1 MTDLYQPGLSA
12 RSARDDRPE
21 PKEPASPYAEVIPRR
36 EVIPQNPQHSVRVM
50 THDFPSEICGWNAH
64 PEYEIHLITKTHG
77 SFIAGDHIGTFGP
90 GHVSIMGPNLPHDW
104 VSDLEP
110 GQVAVD
116 RDAVI
121 QFTDGW
127 IRQCMRAAPRAAGHR
142 RRAQALD
149 AGPGLLRRH
158 RRGGRRR
165 RSCRSSPPAGPER
178 VGHLFKLLGLMAN
191 APDGEW
197 ETVASEWMGR
207 PDDDGARS
215 AGEAGLNYIFSN
227 LTGDIRLTTAAQ
239 LAYMSEPSF
248 SKYFKRA
255 TGLTFSNM
263 VKKLR
268 VAHARRLLDSTDHP
282 ITRVATLSGYHN
294 MANFNRQF
302 LAEVGM
308 HPVGLPADGVVA
320 EAAQRGAQPGAEG
333 GPRRR
338 AGVRGPVGGSAE
350 QVVERRV
357 HAPLDERAPR
367 GEVLLQE
374 GLVVGEV
381 TEQHLDL
388 DERLRARV
396 GRRRGHLRRVHVIR
410 HLRGHDLAAADQ
422 RPVLRPGRDHRGAE
436 PDRAPGLEV
445 RRGSRGG

>member
-1 MTDLYQPGLSA
+1 MTDLY
-12 RSARDDRPE
+12 RSTRPVRELE
-21 PKEPASPYAEVIPRR
+21 PPRADLEQVSPYAASIPRR
-36 EVIPQNPQHSVRVM
+36 EVIPQHPQHSVRAM

-90 GHVSIMGPNLPHDW
+90 GHLSLIGPNLPHDW

-110 GQVAVD
+110 EQVAVD

-127 IRQCMRAAPRAAGHR
+127 IRQCMRLMPELQQLDRVLKHSTRGLVFSGATAWRAADQVLSVLGT
-142 RRAQALD
+142 
-149 AGPGLLRRH
+149 
-158 RRGGRRR
+158 
-165 RSCRSSPPAGPER
+165 SGPER

-191 APDGEW
+191 APEGEW
-197 ETVASEWMGR
+197 ETVASEWMGSAA
-207 PDDDGARS
+207 DDGARS

-227 LTGDIRLTTAAQ
+227 LTGDIRLTTAAR
-239 LAYMSEPSF
+239 LAYMSEPTF

-302 LAEVGM
+302 LAEVGCAPSTYRRM
-308 HPVGLPADGVVA
+308 ESSMKPPNEVLSLGLK
-320 EAAQRGAQPGAEG
+320 AA
-333 GPRRR
+333 R
-338 AGVRGPVGGSAE
+338 AGEQTPLVR
-350 QVVERRV
+350 
-357 HAPLDERAPR
+357 
-367 GEVLLQE
+367 
-374 GLVVGEV
+374 
-381 TEQHLDL
+381 
-388 DERLRARV
+388 
-396 GRRRGHLRRVHVIR
+396 
-410 HLRGHDLAAADQ
+410 
-422 RPVLRPGRDHRGAE
+422 
-436 PDRAPGLEV
+436 
-445 RRGSRGG
+445 

>member
-1 MTDLYQPGLSA
+1 MTELYQPRAA
-12 RSARDDRPE
+12 RAGRPAAPEAEE
-21 PKEPASPYAEVIPRR
+21 PTSPYAAVIPRR
-36 EVIPQNPQHSVRVM
+36 EVIPIHPQHSVRCI

-104 VSDLEP
+104 VSDLEL

-116 RDAVI
+116 RDVVI

-127 IRQCMRAAPRAAGHR
+127 IRQCMQVLPELQEIDAVLQHSTRGLVFSGATAWRAAAEIMSVVQTR
-142 RRAQALD
+142 
-149 AGPGLLRRH
+149 
-158 RRGGRRR
+158 
-165 RSCRSSPPAGPER
+165 GPER
-178 VGHLFKLLGLMAN
+178 VGHLFKLLGLMAA
-191 APDGEW
+191 APDEEW

-227 LTGDIRLTTAAQ
+227 LTGDIRLTTAAH
-239 LAYMSEPSF
+239 LAYMSEPTF

-282 ITRVATLSGYHN
+282 VTRVATLSGYHN

-302 LAEVGM
+302 LAEVGTT
-308 HPVGLPADGVVA
+308 PTAY
-320 EAAQRGAQPGAEG
+320 
-333 GPRRR
+333 RRLETSQK
-338 AGVRGPVGGSAE
+338 P
-350 QVVERRV
+350 
-357 HAPLDERAPR
+357 PN
-367 GEVLLQE
+367 EVLSL
-374 GLVVGEV
+374 GLKAV
-381 TEQHLDL
+381 
-388 DERLRARV
+388 RASE
-396 GRRRGHLRRVHVIR
+396 
-410 HLRGHDLAAADQ
+410 ASAQ
-422 RPVLRPGRDHRGAE
+422 
-436 PDRAPGLEV
+436 
-445 RRGSRGG
+445 

>member
-1 MTDLYQPGLSA
+1 MTDLYQPERTA
-12 RSARDDRPE
+12 RSARDDGFAPVE
-21 PKEPASPYAEVIPRR
+21 KASPYAAVIPRR
-36 EVIPQNPQHSVRVM
+36 EVIPNNPQHSVRVI

-110 GQVAVD
+110 GQVALD

-121 QFTDGW
+121 QFTGGW
-127 IRQCMRAAPRAAGHR
+127 MGQCMRVLPELQGIEDVLKHSTRGLVFSGATGWRAAEEIMAVVGTR
-142 RRAQALD
+142 
-149 AGPGLLRRH
+149 
-158 RRGGRRR
+158 
-165 RSCRSSPPAGPER
+165 GPER
-178 VGHLFKLLGLMAN
+178 VGHLFTLLGVMAN
-191 APDGEW
+191 APEGDW

-227 LTGDIRLTTAAQ
+227 LTGDLRLTTAAR
-239 LAYMSEPSF
+239 LAYMSEPTF

-268 VAHARRLLDSTDHP
+268 VAHARRLLDSTHHP

-302 LAEVGM
+302 LTEVGTT
-308 HPVGLPADGVVA
+308 PSAY
-320 EAAQRGAQPGAEG
+320 
-333 GPRRR
+333 RRLESSQK
-338 AGVRGPVGGSAE
+338 P
-350 QVVERRV
+350 
-357 HAPLDERAPR
+357 PN
-367 GEVLLQE
+367 EVLSL
-374 GLVVGEV
+374 GLKVA
-381 TEQHLDL
+381 
-388 DERLRARV
+388 RA
-396 GRRRGHLRRVHVIR
+396 
-410 HLRGHDLAAADQ
+410 
-422 RPVLRPGRDHRGAE
+422 AE
-436 PDRAPGLEV
+436 PASAVP
-445 RRGSRGG
+445 

>member
-1 MTDLYQPGLSA
+1 MTDLYQPVA
-12 RSARDDRPE
+12 RTRSLRDVAPE
-21 PKEPASPYAEVIPRR
+21 PADPTSPYAAVIPRR
-36 EVIPQNPQHSVRVM
+36 EVIPQNPQHSVRVI

-127 IRQCMRAAPRAAGHR
+127 IRQCMQLLPELQELDAVLKHSTRGLVFSGATAWRAAD
-142 RRAQALD
+142 QIM
-149 AGPGLLRRH
+149 
-158 RRGGRRR
+158 
-165 RSCRSSPPAGPER
+165 SVVSTQGPER

-191 APDGEW
+191 APDDEW

-207 PDDDGARS
+207 PDDEGARS

-227 LTGDIRLTTAAQ
+227 LTGDIRLTTAAH

-302 LAEVGM
+302 LAEVGCT
-308 HPVGLPADGVVA
+308 PSAY
-320 EAAQRGAQPGAEG
+320 
-333 GPRRR
+333 RRMESSLK
-338 AGVRGPVGGSAE
+338 P
-350 QVVERRV
+350 
-357 HAPLDERAPR
+357 PN
-367 GEVLLQE
+367 EVLSL
-374 GLVVGEV
+374 GLKAAR
-381 TEQHLDL
+381 DA
-388 DERLRARV
+388 ERPS
-396 GRRRGHLRRVHVIR
+396 
-410 HLRGHDLAAADQ
+410 AA
-422 RPVLRPGRDHRGAE
+422 E
-436 PDRAPGLEV
+436 
-445 RRGSRGG
+445 

>member
-1 MTDLYQPGLSA
+1 MA
-12 RSARDDRPE
+12 NRSDSGASTAPSGPE
-21 PKEPASPYAEVIPRR
+21 HADHAEWHEQSPSGPYAAAIPRR
-36 EVIPQNPQHSVRVM
+36 EVIPIHPQHSIRAM

-90 GHVSIMGPNLPHDW
+90 GHVSIIGPNLPHDW

-127 IRQCMRAAPRAAGHR
+127 IRGCMQLLPELQDVEETLNRSTRGLVFTGATAWRAAE
-142 RRAQALD
+142 QIT
-149 AGPGLLRRH
+149 
-158 RRGGRRR
+158 
-165 RSCRSSPPAGPER
+165 SVVSSRGPER
-178 VGHLFKLLGLMAN
+178 VGHLFKLLGLMAR
-191 APDGEW
+191 APDEEW
-197 ETVASEWMGR
+197 QTVASEWMGS
-207 PDDDGARS
+207 PQDDVVRS

-227 LTGDIRLTTAAQ
+227 LTSDIRLTTAAR
-239 LAYMSEPSF
+239 LAYMSEPTF

-302 LAEVGM
+302 LAEVGTT
-308 HPVGLPADGVVA
+308 PSSYRRLEASQKPPNEVLSLGLK
-320 EAAQRGAQPGAEG
+320 AARAAEG
-333 GPRRR
+333 A
-338 AGVRGPVGGSAE
+338 AGHE
-350 QVVERRV
+350 
-357 HAPLDERAPR
+357 
-367 GEVLLQE
+367 
-374 GLVVGEV
+374 
-381 TEQHLDL
+381 
-388 DERLRARV
+388 
-396 GRRRGHLRRVHVIR
+396 
-410 HLRGHDLAAADQ
+410 
-422 RPVLRPGRDHRGAE
+422 
-436 PDRAPGLEV
+436 
-445 RRGSRGG
+445 